1 MLIYSCC
8 ENYLSFA
15 MNPTPKV
22 RVQLNYL
29 VSLRLSICVVGIP
42 DFPCMDVYGSVM
54 TLFFFIFFNFF
65 LASVI

>member
-1 MLIYSCC
+1 
-8 ENYLSFA
+8 

-54 TLFFFIFFNFF
+54 TLFFIIFFNFF